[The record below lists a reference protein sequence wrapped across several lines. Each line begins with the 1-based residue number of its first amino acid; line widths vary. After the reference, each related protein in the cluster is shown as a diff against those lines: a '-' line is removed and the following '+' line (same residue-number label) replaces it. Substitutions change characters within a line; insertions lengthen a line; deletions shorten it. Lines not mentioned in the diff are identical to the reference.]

1 MMRLNDILS
10 KVQAYHP
17 AADLPLIQRVYEFA
31 AKAHD
36 GQLRRSGD
44 PYVVHPLGVAA
55 TIADL
60 KLDVP
65 SVCAGL
71 LHDCVEDTSATTD
84 EITKEFGGEIA
95 FLVDGVTKLGKIP
108 WNNKEERQ
116 AENFRK
122 MLLAMARDIRVI
134 LIKLADRI
142 DNMRT
147 LDAMPPEKQE
157 RIARETMDIY
167 APLANRLGI
176 QWVKVEL
183 EDLSFKYLYPEEFN
197 ELSDKMTRYHRERAK
212 YIDEVSQVLREE
224 MAQNQVECQVYGR
237 PKHLWSVH
245 QKMKRTGRDLDQL
258 FDILAFRVIV
268 PSVRACYEALGV
280 VHAKW
285 TPIPGRFKDFI
296 ALPKP
301 NMYQSLH

>member
-1 MMRLNDILS
+1 MLRLQDLLTR
-10 KVQAYHP
+10 VQGYHP
-17 AADLPLIQRVYEFA
+17 AADLTLIQRVYEFA

-84 EITKEFGGEIA
+84 DISKTFGAEIA

-147 LDAMPPEKQE
+147 LDAMPAEKQE
-157 RIARETMDIY
+157 RIARETMEIY

-176 QWVKVEL
+176 QWIKVEL
-183 EDLSFKYLYPEEFN
+183 EDLSFKYLQPKEYED
-197 ELSDKMTRYHRERAK
+197 LVGKLAQYHRERQK
-212 YIDEVSQVLREE
+212 YIGEVSDILKTEL
-224 MAQNQVECQVYGR
+224 AANGVECNVYGR
-237 PKHLWSVH
+237 PKHLWSIH
-245 QKMKRTGRDLDQL
+245 QKMLKTGRELEQL
-258 FDILAFRVIV
+258 F
-268 PSVRACYEALGV
+268 
-280 VHAKW
+280 
-285 TPIPGRFKDFI
+285 
-296 ALPKP
+296 
-301 NMYQSLH
+301 

>member
-1 MMRLNDILS
+1 MQLRLQDLLE
-10 KVQAYHP
+10 KVNTYHP
-17 AADLPLIQRVYEFA
+17 AADLDLVKRTYEFA

-44 PYVVHPLGVAA
+44 PYVIHPLGVAK
-55 TIADL
+55 TIAEL

-65 SVCAGL
+65 SICAGL

-84 EITKEFGGEIA
+84 EITKQFGGEIA

-134 LIKLADRI
+134 LIKLADRV

-167 APLANRLGI
+167 APLAGRLGI
-176 QWVKVEL
+176 QWIKIEL
-183 EDLSFKYLYPEEFN
+183 EDLSFRYLEPIEHEALSSKVNKYF
-197 ELSDKMTRYHRERAK
+197 KERQK
-212 YIDEVSQVLREE
+212 YIDDVTKILAEE
-224 MAQNQVECQVYGR
+224 MKANEIEARVSGR
-237 PKHLWSVH
+237 PKHL
-245 QKMKRTGRDLDQL
+245 
-258 FDILAFRVIV
+258 
-268 PSVRACYEALGV
+268 
-280 VHAKW
+280 
-285 TPIPGRFKDFI
+285 
-296 ALPKP
+296 
-301 NMYQSLH
+301 